1 MKSTT
6 STLLIATLILGSGLM
21 NSASA
26 NSSSIDDSLNKV
38 IVSQSTQL
46 NNAITMQLKSSIKS
60 AVSEMTLNRDDNHQ
74 VNIVRKKEVIKSKLI
89 AEEE

>member
-46 NNAITMQLKSSIKS
+46 TNTITKQLKSSIKS
-60 AVSEMTLNRDDNHQ
+60 AVSQMTLNRDNNHQ
-74 VNIVRKKEVIKSKLI
+74 MDIVSNKEIIKSKSI